1 MDPPLHPSPCSMGGS
16 VVVDAAN
23 RRLIPNLIGIVVL
36 DVVEGSAME
45 ALSSMTAFLNER
57 PREFP
62 TIEHVIRWG

>member
-1 MDPPLHPSPCSMGGS
+1 VDPPLHPSPYSMGGS

-23 RRLIPNLIGIVVL
+23 RRLIPNLVGIVVL

-45 ALSSMTAFLNER
+45 ALSSMTAFLSER